1 MGGLGAYS
9 SSAEGKVI
17 AASLLDNFNG
27 IVVKLRAN
35 ASMRP
40 MSADAVAA
48 LTGGAPAAGAGFNE
62 GDVVNV
68 KVALIAK

>member
-48 LTGGAPAAGAGFNE
+48 LTMSST
-62 GDVVNV
+62 
-68 KVALIAK
+68 